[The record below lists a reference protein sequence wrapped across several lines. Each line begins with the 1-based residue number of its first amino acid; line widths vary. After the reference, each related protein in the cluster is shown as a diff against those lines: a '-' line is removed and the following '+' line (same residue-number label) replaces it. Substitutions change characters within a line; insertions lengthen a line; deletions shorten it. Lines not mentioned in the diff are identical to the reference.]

1 MSHRINETV
10 NYHRGELDSLGW
22 ELTVSNALSDP
33 QSPCRRILKEKLSF
47 GQLLDRHILSPVGF
61 NENCAVVEVGGG
73 YGFLM
78 RDLLEIHPGWR
89 PVMIDISPCLL
100 SRQKETLA
108 SFDARFVE
116 SDFFR
121 IDNDLLRGFDLA
133 ILNENAGDF
142 PTVCDVPKS
151 IFEGE
156 QEDPTLARV
165 RGLFDT
171 YSLERPKAD
180 LFNFNIG
187 AVEAVE
193 KLCGSGIRAVY
204 LSEHSCEAAD
214 EKELA
219 GLVGVKS
226 SGMPERI
233 HLKGHDEYTIK
244 FSYLEKIAEHCG
256 YRCRRGQFID
266 FIRPEITPE
275 IRFIATSGSV
285 KKDEH
290 EVIRQFLEDLLK
302 YEFLLLEKKGR

>member
-1 MSHRINETV
+1 MSHRINETES
-10 NYHRGELDSLGW
+10 YHRGELDSLGW

-33 QSPCRRILKEKLSF
+33 SSPCRRILRENLSF
-47 GQLLDRHILSPVGF
+47 GQLLDKYILSPLDLD
-61 NENCAVVEVGGG
+61 ETCDVVEVGGG

-78 RDLLEIHPGWR
+78 RDLLEINPGWR
-89 PVMIDISPCLL
+89 PAMIDISLCLL

-121 IDNDLLRGFDLA
+121 IDNAILRGFDLA

-142 PTVCDVPKS
+142 PTVCDVPRS
-151 IFEGE
+151 IFDREP
-156 QEDPTLARV
+156 EDSTLARV
-165 RGLFDT
+165 RELFDT
-171 YSLERPKAD
+171 YSLERPTTGV
-180 LFNFNIG
+180 FNFNIG
-187 AVEAVE
+187 AVEAVV
-193 KLCGSGIRAVY
+193 KLCGSGIRAIY

-214 EKELA
+214 AKELA

-226 SGMPERI
+226 TGMPERI
-233 HLKGHDEYTIK
+233 PLKGHDEYTIK
-244 FSYLEKIAEHCG
+244 FSYLEKVAEYCG

-302 YEFLLLEKKGR
+302 YEFLLLTKEGR